1 MLRFF
6 KRLRPYQSSICFIY
20 AEKYRYFGSTVMR
33 GQQLSNIAQK
43 ALSPTNHVLFKSTD
57 YRFKNCTLFLTKW
70 VIYTLSQK
78 DLKRLKEKH
87 NRLIFDP
94 IDGPIPADRLGYADI
109 VVAASDTIYKDYKKT
124 LPSSVKIILV
134 NHNVDPRLKTL
145 DWSKRPTTLRA
156 GYFGELLNT
165 VITPEIK
172 KRVDIIPVDNT
183 RQNNYWLE
191 KLPEYNLHYAIR
203 QARDV
208 YPNKPFLKGFTAA
221 HCGANILI
229 QASEKEA
236 VRWLGK
242 DYPYLLRGKVTE
254 KKILEMLKHA
264 KKSFGSKEWVRGLEI
279 MRGIRKKTSEEAIG
293 KQLVELFTEV
303 GRGGSV

>member
-6 KRLRPYQSSICFIY
+6 KRLRLYRSSICFIY

-33 GQQLSNIAQK
+33 GQQLSKIAQK
-43 ALSPTNHVLFKSTD
+43 ALPLADKVYFTSTD

-70 VIYTLSQK
+70 VIYTISPK
-78 DLKRLKEKH
+78 DLKRLKKKH

-94 IDGPIPADRLGYADI
+94 IDGPIPADRLKYADI

-156 GYFGELLNT
+156 GYFGELLNA

-183 RQNNYWLE
+183 KQNNYWLE

-208 YPNKPFLKGFTAA
+208 FPNKPFLKGFTAA

-254 KKILEMLKHA
+254 KKILEMIKYA
-264 KKSFGSKEWVRGLEI
+264 KRSFGSKEWERGLEI
-279 MRGIRKKTSEEAIG
+279 MRGIKEKTSEEAIG
-293 KQLVELFTEV
+293 KQLVELFTKV
-303 GRGGSV
+303 GR

>member
-6 KRLRPYQSSICFIY
+6 KRLRPYRSSICFIY

-33 GQQLSNIAQK
+33 GQQLSEIAKK
-43 ALSPTNHVLFKSTD
+43 ALPPANKVYFTSSD
-57 YRFKNCTLFLTKW
+57 YNYKHCILFLTKYT
-70 VIYTLSQK
+70 IYALSPK
-78 DLKRLKEKH
+78 DLRKLKKKH

-94 IDGPIPADRLGYADI
+94 IDGPIPANRLKYADI

-124 LPSSVKIILV
+124 LPSSIKVFLV
-134 NHNVDPRLKTL
+134 DHHADPRIKTL

-156 GYFGELLNT
+156 GYFGEYLNT

-208 YPNKPFLKGFTAA
+208 FPNKPFLKGFTAA

-236 VRWLGK
+236 VRWLGR

-254 KKILEMLKHA
+254 KNILEMLKYA
-264 KKSFGSKEWVRGLEI
+264 KKSFGSKEWERGLKI
-279 MRGIRKKTSEEAIG
+279 MHGIKEKTSEEAIG
-293 KQLVELFTEV
+293 KQLVELFAEV
-303 GRGGSV
+303 GRRGSV